1 MSAGQDR
8 YGDDQLAEAV
18 KFNFKFWW
26 AKLTAIH
33 DRSYKERAAIFLRA
47 LKHLPGSYKLWHHF
61 LTESVAHCEGKCL
74 ISASF
79 VTVNSLF
86 DRCLVFMHK
95 MPRVWIMYLEFLLI
109 QRLYNRFRA
118 VLDRVRFSHL
128 VSSSTAADSTSQS
141 VGFSDRGSH

>member
-1 MSAGQDR
+1 MSAGQDN

-26 AKLTAIH
+26 AKLTALH
-33 DRSYKERAAIFLRA
+33 DRSYKDRAAVFLRS

-61 LTESVAHCEGKCL
+61 LTESVTHCEGKCI

-79 VTVNSLF
+79 TTVNALF

-95 MPRVWIMYLEFLLI
+95 MPRIWIMYLEFILS
-109 QRLYNRFRA
+109 QRLHNKLRA
-118 VLDRVRFSHL
+118 TLDRVSFVHQ
-128 VSSSTAADSTSQS
+128 VSFCTTS
-141 VGFSDRGSH
+141 DPAP